1 MVLYADAVYPVNQNL
16 ETIHEKQIEQL
27 SEPGTWG
34 TGAQRLAI
42 AASVRQASYKSGLQ
56 EQPED
61 GEVKVEAN
69 LPTAA
74 LEIVEK
80 LTVSPKDFLE
90 NAYDDAKE
98 QGISD
103 EEYVEIVGIVSRLT
117 CMDVFARGLGIPLRP
132 LPKAKQGQPSRQRPA
147 TAKKEMAWVPTIPNF
162 PEGGEDAKAL
172 YGENFKTYIVRGL
185 SLIPDEVRMHLELE
199 EAQYLPMGKIFV
211 PDYQHHEGFTRAQCE
226 VVAGRVS
233 AINECF
239 F

>member
-1 MVLYADAVYPVNQNL
+1 MVLYADATYPVNQNL

-42 AASVRQASYKSGLQ
+42 ATSVRQASYKYGLQ
-56 EQPED
+56 EESED
-61 GEVKVEAN
+61 GESEVKVD
-69 LPTAA
+69 LPAAA
-74 LEIVEK
+74 LEVVEK

-90 NAYDDAKE
+90 GTYDDAKK
-98 QGISD
+98 QGLGD

-117 CMDVFARGLGIPLRP
+117 CMDVFARGLGVPLRP
-132 LPKAKQGQPSRQRPA
+132 LPQAKQGQPSRQRPA

-172 YGENFKTYIVRGL
+172 YGENLKTYIVRGL
-185 SLIPDEVRMHLELE
+185 SLVPDEVRMHLELE

>member
-1 MVLYADAVYPVNQNL
+1 MALYEDSKYPVREDIDTVHSKQLNQLGN
-16 ETIHEKQIEQL
+16 
-27 SEPGTWG
+27 PGSWG
-34 TGAQRLAI
+34 TGSQRLAI
-42 AASVRQASYKSGLQ
+42 AQAVRNASYAAGLQ
-56 EQPED
+56 E
-61 GEVKVEAN
+61 AN
-69 LPTAA
+69 VQDIPDSDTKLPD
-74 LEIVEK
+74 IVHEFVQK
-80 LTVSPKDFLE
+80 LSVSPKDVLE
-90 NAYDDAKE
+90 DTYDKV
-98 QGISD
+98 QKTGLSD
-103 EEYVEIVGIVSRLT
+103 EEYVEIVGIVSRVA
-117 CMDVFARGLGIPLRP
+117 CMDVFARGIGVPLRP
-132 LPKAKQGQPSRQRPA
+132 LPKPQEGEPTRHRPK

>member
-1 MVLYADAVYPVNQNL
+1 
-16 ETIHEKQIEQL
+16 
-27 SEPGTWG
+27 
-34 TGAQRLAI
+34 
-42 AASVRQASYKSGLQ
+42 VRQASYKFNLQ

-61 GEVKVEAN
+61 GELEVKAE
-69 LPTAA
+69 LPTVA
-74 LEIVEK
+74 LEVVEK

-90 NAYDDAKE
+90 NAYNDAKK
-98 QGISD
+98 QGLGD

-117 CMDVFARGLGIPLRP
+117 CMDVFARGLGIPLRT
-132 LPKAKQGQPSRQRPA
+132 LPKAKQGQPSRQRPV

-172 YGENFKTYIVRGL
+172 YGESFKTYIVRGL
-185 SLIPDEVRMHLELE
+185 SLVPDEVRMHLELE
-199 EAQYLPMGKIFV
+199 EAQYLPMDSIFI

-233 AINECF
+233 ALNECF